1 MFLFIGPAMVVALL
15 GDTNTKPAN
24 LTEQVRE
31 PES

>member
-1 MFLFIGPAMVVALL
+1 LFIGPAMVVALL
-15 GDTNTKPAN
+15 GDTNKEHAN